1 MASPQFEALAAA
13 FLEEMNS
20 LGLYIKS
27 DRFED
32 TFGFVDSPDVK
43 MYDMDFIA
51 YFFNWCQKK
60 GAKGIAPAMAKQI
73 LPIAQFG
80 LKRITGGE
88 VFRPDLP
95 NVRFIKDKNGCYSLN
110 TFNAYEHFGY
120 ADIVKPDLSFYF
132 EALERL
138 YRKDAPYFDDWVA
151 YKLQNPTA
159 HLFGWLVESVQ
170 GTGKSFLCDN
180 VLAPLFGRGQYYS
193 PHGFPVDN
201 FALAGFEG
209 KLFASFQD
217 VLGKRGA
224 SHTAY
229 ESIKSLVTDTSVQ
242 IEKKYENK
250 RMANLY
256 CAVFIAYN
264 SDRAGGQPPIALP
277 SGDRRFYT
285 PERCEHLINE
295 KETAAFFARFSA
307 ELSRCC
313 VGFDYEPRYQTAW
326 HDALYDY
333 LISKEISPDF
343 DPMLPRRTERFKEV
357 VMSCKPGLL
366 DLMDAL
372 ASYSAITHN
381 HVRTLSAS
389 KDDVL
394 VRDALVEAGFV
405 RYQDGKLVRFGPDT
419 RIRNI
424 WYHPTRFGGREPT
437 KEEIREVLDE
447 NLGVFSDAVEESI
460 PALTES
466 VITEGITEDTSEEA
480 PF

>member
-1 MASPQFEALAAA
+1 MASPQFEALVAS
-13 FLEEMNS
+13 FLEEMKE

-27 DRFED
+27 ERYED
-32 TFGFVDSPDVK
+32 TFRFASAPDTILRES
-43 MYDMDFIA
+43 DFTV
-51 YFFNWCQKK
+51 FFYNWCQRK
-60 GAKGIAPAMAKQI
+60 GAENIAPAMAKQV
-73 LPIAQFG
+73 LQIASFQ
-80 LKRITGGE
+80 LKRITRGE

-95 NVRFIKDKNGCYSLN
+95 DVRFIRDKNGNYAMN
-110 TFNAYEHFGY
+110 TFNAFEYLGH
-120 ADIVKPDLSFYF
+120 ADIVKPDLGFYF

-138 YRKDAPYFDDWVA
+138 YRKDADYFDDWVA
-151 YKLQNPTA
+151 YKLQHLTA

-193 PHGFPVDN
+193 PHGFPTDN
-201 FALAGFEG
+201 FGLAAFEG

-224 SHTAY
+224 SHSAY

-285 PERCEHLINE
+285 PERCEHRKDE
-295 KETAAFFARFSA
+295 AETAAFFKRFSD

-313 VGFDYEPRYQTAW
+313 VGLGYEPGYQTAW

-333 LISKEISPDF
+333 LINKKISPDF
-343 DPMLPRRTERFKEV
+343 DPMMPRRTERFKEV

-372 ASYSAITHN
+372 ASYSVVTHN
-381 HVRTLSAS
+381 HARTLSAS

-394 VRDALVEAGFV
+394 IRDALVEAGFV
-405 RYQDGKLVRFGPDT
+405 RYKDGKLVRFGPDDFK
-419 RIRNI
+419 RNI
-424 WYHPTRFGGREPT
+424 WYHPARFGGKEPT
-437 KEEIREVLDE
+437 KEEIREALDE
-447 NLGVFSDAVEESI
+447 NLGIFTDAVKESI
-460 PALTES
+460 TE
-466 VITEGITEDTSEEA
+466 ELTEDTSEEA